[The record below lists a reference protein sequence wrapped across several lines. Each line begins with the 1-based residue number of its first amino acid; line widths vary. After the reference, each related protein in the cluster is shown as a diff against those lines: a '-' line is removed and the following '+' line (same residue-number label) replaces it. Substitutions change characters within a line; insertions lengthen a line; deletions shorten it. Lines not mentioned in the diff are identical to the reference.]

1 MAADAGRRLDVANL
15 LSFGDDLVGVLLDRT
30 DAGSLAQAY
39 DGARML
45 RSACHSE
52 SGDLKLQVKGPFSV
66 LSVLVQI
73 WFHVVFGT
81 PRVVEG
87 ITQVQYGKFRVMYSI
102 PLVIRVCVVQNLA

>member
-15 LSFGDDLVGVLLDRT
+15 LSFGDDLVVVLLDRT

-52 SGDLKLQVKGPFSV
+52 SGDLKLQVKGPF
-66 LSVLVQI
+66 LSVLVEI

-102 PLVIRVCVVQNLA
+102 PPVIRVCVVQNLA